1 MGALN
6 IRLTPAS
13 GIAAAAILFLGV
25 NILAGAALR
34 QVRLDLTENRL
45 YTLSDG
51 SRQLLRGLKE
61 PIRLKLFYSTA
72 LANRYPQLRLY
83 GERVRELL
91 EEYAALSGGRISLEI
106 VDPEPF
112 SDDEDRTVQAGI
124 QALPL
129 DNSGR
134 SFYFGLVGTNN
145 VDDQQVISY
154 FTSEREPFL
163 EYDLTRLVFQL
174 SGPKKPVV
182 GVLSDLPLEFG
193 PGGIMAAMRG
203 QSRPYAI
210 LGELRQMFDVKTL
223 DAADLTVVDPA
234 IGVLLVIHPREL
246 PPHAIYAID
255 QFVLGGGRAMVF
267 VDPFAE
273 SASATAEMPGRPPAG
288 EQRSSLPQLFNAWG
302 VSLRPDQFV
311 ADLEL
316 AQRVQTGQSGP
327 RQVVDYVAWLNIGPN
342 YVNRDDVV
350 TADLG
355 NLNLASAGALRPI
368 EGATTTFTP
377 LVWSSNKSMLLG
389 ADKLRG
395 RPNPEALLASFKAA
409 GEQYALAA
417 RVSGPVKSAF
427 PGGPPPA
434 EKPPAAGDKPKPVP
448 GPHLAE
454 SAKPVN
460 LIVVADTD
468 LIDDRFWLRTQEVL
482 GQRFSV
488 PISSNADFILNGADN
503 LSGSSELISLRS
515 RGRSQRPFLVVEGLR
530 RQAEQKF
537 LAQEKALQQKLD
549 ETQKKISDLQSKRE
563 GGGGGAALLSPEQRA
578 AMDGFR
584 EELVATRRELRGVQ
598 RELNREI
605 ELLEMK
611 VKFVNIGLIPLA
623 LAGMALASALLR
635 RRRAAAAA

>member
-1 MGALN
+1 MGAFN
-6 IRLTPAS
+6 IKLTPVS
-13 GIAAAAILFLGV
+13 GFLAAAVLFVAI
-25 NILAGAALR
+25 NILAGATLR
-34 QVRLDLTENRL
+34 HVRLDLTENRL

-51 SRQLLRGLKE
+51 SRQLLRGLKD
-61 PIRLKLFYSTA
+61 PIRLKLFYSAA
-72 LANRYPQLRLY
+72 LSNRYPQLRLY

-91 EEYAALSGGRISLEI
+91 EEYAALSGGRVTLEI

-112 SDDEDRTVQAGI
+112 SDDEDRAVQAGI

-134 SFYFGLVGTNN
+134 SFYFGLVGTNS
-145 VDDQQVISY
+145 VDDQQVITY

-163 EYDLTRLVFQL
+163 EYDVTRLVFQL

-182 GVLSDLPLEFG
+182 GVVSDLPLEFG

-223 DAADLTVVDPA
+223 DAADLTVVDPS

-246 PPHAIYAID
+246 TPQAIYAID
-255 QFVLGGGRAMVF
+255 QFVLGGGRAMIF
-267 VDPFAE
+267 VDPYAE
-273 SASATAEMPGRPPAG
+273 SASAASEVPGRPPGGA
-288 EQRSSLPQLFNAWG
+288 EQRSTLPQLFSAWG
-302 VSLRPDQFV
+302 VSMRPDQFV

-316 AQRVQTGQSGP
+316 AQRVQTGQAGP
-327 RQVVDYVAWLNIGPN
+327 RQVVDYIAWLNIGPSH
-342 YVNRDDVV
+342 VNRDDVV

-355 NLNLASAGALRPI
+355 NINLASAGGLRPT
-368 EGATTTFTP
+368 EGATTTFVP
-377 LVWSSNKSMLLG
+377 LIWSSNKSMMMG

-395 RPNPEALLASFKAA
+395 RPNPEALLATFKPA

-417 RVSGPVKSAF
+417 RISGPVKSAF
-427 PGGPPPA
+427 STPPPA
-434 EKPPAAGDKPKPVP
+434 PEKPKDAAAGDKPKPAP

-454 SAKPVN
+454 SVKPVN

-468 LIDDRFWLRTQEVL
+468 LIDDRFWLRSQDVL

-488 PISSNADFILNGADN
+488 PIASNADFILNGADN

-515 RGRSQRPFLVVEGLR
+515 RGRSQRPFLVVESLR

-537 LAQEKALQQKLD
+537 LAQEKALQAKLD
-549 ETQKKISDLQSKRE
+549 ETQKKIADLQSKRE
-563 GGGGGAALLSPEQRA
+563 GGGGGALLSTEQRA

-584 EELVATRRELRGVQ
+584 DELVVTRRELRGVQ

-605 ELLEMK
+605 EVLEMK
-611 VKFVNIGLIPLA
+611 VKFVNQHYPG
-623 LAGMALASALLR
+623 
-635 RRRAAAAA
+635 